1 MTGIT
6 VDGLGVL
13 MKRNGDNR
21 LIFGTNVLLLPQ
33 NMLQKLKNVTPAD
46 LTIAAAMLLSLS
58 MIFSPFLLSVGMWLI
73 VAAALW
79 ETKRVGLSFKAS
91 IQKLVDHRA
100 FLMITLLF
108 WVFALSFWGS
118 EDKGFWLARTRIR
131 IPFLVLPWAFANLP
145 VLGIKRYAS
154 LIYVFVLVLCM
165 FTAGSLLNFALD
177 PDTILSGLGE
187 GQPVPVPRNHIRFSL
202 MIVLAIVS
210 GGWLVGKSDY
220 WSSKIDR
227 NWFAVALVFLFLG
240 VHILSVRSA
249 LIALYAALGFSIFRY
264 LYLTKNWKIGI
275 FALVLLVSAPIIAL
289 NTVGSLKQRV
299 AYMLYDWQHFRSAEG
314 GESYSD
320 SERFISLDI
329 GIRIW
334 LDNKIT
340 GVGIGDLVQETQRYT
355 AAFHPF
361 YAETPKLPHNQFIYI
376 LAATGLIGLV
386 ISLLALLYPLTIAT
400 YRRFYIFIVFQVIVF
415 VSFLVEYTLETSI
428 GAAFY
433 LFYMLWWMRMAEEK
447 EQ

>member
-1 MTGIT
+1 
-6 VDGLGVL
+6 
-13 MKRNGDNR
+13 
-21 LIFGTNVLLLPQ
+21 
-33 NMLQKLKNVTPAD
+33 MLQKIKNIKPAD
-46 LTIAAAMLLSLS
+46 LTIAAAMLLSVS

-73 VAAALW
+73 VVAALW
-79 ETKRVGLSFKAS
+79 EIKRVGRSFGAS

-108 WVFALSFWGS
+108 WVFALSFFGS
-118 EDKGFWLARTRIR
+118 EDKEFWLARTRIR

-145 VLGIKRYAS
+145 VLGFRRYAA
-154 LIYVFVLVLCM
+154 LIYVFVLILFL

-210 GGWLVGKSDY
+210 GGWLVGKADY
-220 WSSKIDR
+220 WSSRMER
-227 NWFAVALVFLFLG
+227 NWFAGALIFLFLA
-240 VHILSVRSA
+240 VHVLSVRSA
-249 LIALYAALGFSIFRY
+249 LIALYAALGFSVFRF
-264 LYLTKNWKIGI
+264 LFLTKNWKVGI
-275 FALVLLVSAPIIAL
+275 LALVLLVLAPVIAL
-289 NTVGSLKQRV
+289 NTVGSLKQRI

-320 SERFISLDI
+320 SERFISLDV
-329 GIRIW
+329 GARIW
-334 LDNKIT
+334 MDNKVM
-340 GVGIGDLVQETQRYT
+340 GVGVGDLEQETQRYT
-355 AAFHPF
+355 SKFHPF

-376 LAATGLIGLV
+376 LAGTGLIGLM

-400 YRRFYIFIVFQVIVF
+400 YRKFYLFIIFQVIVF

-433 LFYMLWWMRMAEEK
+433 LFYMLWWMRMAEEQ

>member
-1 MTGIT
+1 
-6 VDGLGVL
+6 
-13 MKRNGDNR
+13 
-21 LIFGTNVLLLPQ
+21 
-33 NMLQKLKNVTPAD
+33 MLQKIKNTTPAD
-46 LTIAAAMLLSLS
+46 LTIAAAMLLSVS

-73 VAAALW
+73 VVAALW
-79 ETKRVGLSFKAS
+79 ETKRVGRSFGAS
-91 IQKLVDHRA
+91 IQKLVNHRA

-108 WVFALSFWGS
+108 WVFALSFFGS

-131 IPFLVLPWAFANLP
+131 IPFLVLPWAYANLP
-145 VLGIKRYAS
+145 VLGFRRYAA
-154 LIYVFVLVLCM
+154 LIYVFVLVLLL

-210 GGWLVGKSDY
+210 GGWLVGKADY
-220 WSSKIDR
+220 WSSRMER
-227 NWFAVALVFLFLG
+227 NWFAGVLVFLFLA

-249 LIALYAALGFSIFRY
+249 LIALYAALGFSIFRF
-264 LYLTKNWKIGI
+264 LFLTKKWKVGI
-275 FALVLLVSAPIIAL
+275 LALVLLVLAPIIAL
-289 NTVGSLKQRV
+289 NTVGSLKQRI

-320 SERFISLDI
+320 SERFISLDV
-329 GIRIW
+329 GARIW
-334 LDNKIT
+334 LDNKVM
-340 GVGIGDLVQETQRYT
+340 GVGVGDLEQETQRYT
-355 AAFHPF
+355 SNFHPF

-376 LAATGLIGLV
+376 LAGTGLIGLM

-400 YRRFYIFIVFQVIVF
+400 YRSFYPFIVFQVIVF

-433 LFYMLWWMRMAEEK
+433 LFYMLWWMRMAEE
-447 EQ
+447 QGQ

>member
-1 MTGIT
+1 MGWVIE
-6 VDGLGVL
+6 G
-13 MKRNGDNR
+13 KKWEHW
-21 LIFGTNVLLLPQ
+21 LIFDTITLLLPQ
-33 NMLQKLKNVTPAD
+33 NMLQKIKNITPAD
-46 LTIAAAMLLSLS
+46 LTIAAAMLLSVS

-73 VAAALW
+73 IVAALW
-79 ETKRVGLSFKAS
+79 EIKRVGRSFGAS

-108 WVFALSFWGS
+108 WVFALSFFGS

-145 VLGIKRYAS
+145 VLGFRRYAA
-154 LIYVFVLVLCM
+154 LIYVFVLVLVL

-210 GGWLVGKSDY
+210 GGWLVGKADY
-220 WSSKIDR
+220 WSSRMER
-227 NWFAVALVFLFLG
+227 NWFAGALIFLFLA

-249 LIALYAALGFSIFRY
+249 LIALYAALGFSVFRF
-264 LYLTKNWKIGI
+264 LFLTKNWKVGI
-275 FALVLLVSAPIIAL
+275 LALVLLVLAPVIAL

-320 SERFISLDI
+320 SERFISLDV
-329 GIRIW
+329 GARIW
-334 LDNKIT
+334 LDNKVI
-340 GVGIGDLVQETQRYT
+340 GVGVGDLEQETQRYT
-355 AAFHPF
+355 SNFHPF

-376 LAATGLIGLV
+376 LAGTGLIGLMV
-386 ISLLALLYPLTIAT
+386 SLLALLYPLTIAT
-400 YRRFYIFIVFQVIVF
+400 YRKFYLFIVFQVIVF

-447 EQ
+447 G

>member
-1 MTGIT
+1 
-6 VDGLGVL
+6 
-13 MKRNGDNR
+13 
-21 LIFGTNVLLLPQ
+21 
-33 NMLQKLKNVTPAD
+33 MLQKIKNITPAD
-46 LTIAAAMLLSLS
+46 LTIAAAMLLSVS

-73 VAAALW
+73 VVAALW
-79 ETKRVGLSFKAS
+79 EIKRVGRSFGAS

-108 WVFALSFWGS
+108 WVFALSFFGS

-145 VLGIKRYAS
+145 VLGFRRYAA
-154 LIYVFVLVLCM
+154 LIYVFVLILLL

-177 PDTILSGLGE
+177 PGTILSGLGE

-210 GGWLVGKSDY
+210 GGWLVGKADY
-220 WSSKIDR
+220 WSSRMER
-227 NWFAVALVFLFLG
+227 NWFAGVLVFLFLA
-240 VHILSVRSA
+240 VHVLSVRSA
-249 LIALYAALGFSIFRY
+249 LIALYAALGFSVFRF
-264 LYLTKNWKIGI
+264 LFLTKNWKVGI
-275 FALVLLVSAPIIAL
+275 LALGLLVLAPVIAL
-289 NTVGSLKQRV
+289 NTISSLKQRI

-320 SERFISLDI
+320 SERFISLDV
-329 GIRIW
+329 GARIW
-334 LDNKIT
+334 LDNKVM
-340 GVGIGDLVQETQRYT
+340 GVGVGDLEQETQRYT
-355 AAFHPF
+355 SNFHPF

-376 LAATGLIGLV
+376 LAGTGLIGLM
-386 ISLLALLYPLTIAT
+386 ISLLALLYPLTMAT
-400 YRRFYIFIVFQVIVF
+400 YRNFYLFIVFQVIVF

-433 LFYMLWWMRMAEEK
+433 LFYMLWWMRMAEEQ
-447 EQ
+447 E

>member
-1 MTGIT
+1 MGWVIE
-6 VDGLGVL
+6 G
-13 MKRNGDNR
+13 KKWEHW
-21 LIFGTNVLLLPQ
+21 LIFDTITLLLPQ
-33 NMLQKLKNVTPAD
+33 NMLQKIKNITPAD
-46 LTIAAAMLLSLS
+46 LTIAAAMLLSVS

-73 VAAALW
+73 IVAALW
-79 ETKRVGLSFKAS
+79 EIKRVGRSFGAS

-108 WVFALSFWGS
+108 WVFALSFFGS

-145 VLGIKRYAS
+145 VLGFRRYAA
-154 LIYVFVLVLCM
+154 LIYVFVLVLVL

-210 GGWLVGKSDY
+210 GGWLVGKADY
-220 WSSKIDR
+220 WSSRMER
-227 NWFAVALVFLFLG
+227 NWFAGALIFLFLA

-249 LIALYAALGFSIFRY
+249 LIALYAALGFSVFRF
-264 LYLTKNWKIGI
+264 LFLTKNWKVGI
-275 FALVLLVSAPIIAL
+275 LALVLLVLAPVIAL

-320 SERFISLDI
+320 SERFISLDV
-329 GIRIW
+329 GARIW
-334 LDNKIT
+334 LDNKVM
-340 GVGIGDLVQETQRYT
+340 GVGVGDLEQETQRYT
-355 AAFHPF
+355 SNFHPF

-376 LAATGLIGLV
+376 LAGTGLIGLMV
-386 ISLLALLYPLTIAT
+386 SLLALLYPLTIAT
-400 YRRFYIFIVFQVIVF
+400 YRKFYLFIVFQVIVF

-447 EQ
+447 GQ

>member
-1 MTGIT
+1 
-6 VDGLGVL
+6 
-13 MKRNGDNR
+13 
-21 LIFGTNVLLLPQ
+21 
-33 NMLQKLKNVTPAD
+33 MLQKIKNITPAD
-46 LTIAAAMLLSLS
+46 LTIAAAMLLSVS

-73 VAAALW
+73 VVAALW
-79 ETKRVGLSFKAS
+79 EIKRVGRSFGES

-108 WVFALSFWGS
+108 WVFALSFFGS
-118 EDKGFWLARTRIR
+118 EDKEFWLARTRIR

-145 VLGIKRYAS
+145 VLGFRRYAA
-154 LIYVFVLVLCM
+154 LIYVFVLILFL

-210 GGWLVGKSDY
+210 GGWLVGKADY
-220 WSSKIDR
+220 WSSRMER
-227 NWFAVALVFLFLG
+227 NWFAGALIFLFLA
-240 VHILSVRSA
+240 VHVLSVRSA
-249 LIALYAALGFSIFRY
+249 LIALYAALGFSVFRF
-264 LYLTKNWKIGI
+264 LFLTKNWKVGI
-275 FALVLLVSAPIIAL
+275 LALVLLVLAPVIAL
-289 NTVGSLKQRV
+289 NTVGSLKQRI

-320 SERFISLDI
+320 SERFISLDV
-329 GIRIW
+329 GARIW
-334 LDNKIT
+334 MDNKVM
-340 GVGIGDLVQETQRYT
+340 GVGVGDLEQETQRYT
-355 AAFHPF
+355 SKFHPF

-376 LAATGLIGLV
+376 LAGTGLIGLM

-400 YRRFYIFIVFQVIVF
+400 YRKFYLFIIFQVIVF

-433 LFYMLWWMRMAEEK
+433 LFYMLWWMRMAEEQ

>member
-1 MTGIT
+1 
-6 VDGLGVL
+6 
-13 MKRNGDNR
+13 
-21 LIFGTNVLLLPQ
+21 
-33 NMLQKLKNVTPAD
+33 MLQKIKNTTPAD
-46 LTIAAAMLLSLS
+46 LTIAAAMLLSVS

-73 VAAALW
+73 VVSALW
-79 ETKRVGLSFKAS
+79 ETRKAGRSFGAS
-91 IQKLVDHRA
+91 IQKLLDHRA

-108 WVFALSFWGS
+108 WVFALSFFGS

-145 VLGIKRYAS
+145 VLGFRRYAT
-154 LIYVFVLVLCM
+154 LIYMFVLVLCL

-177 PDTILSGLGE
+177 SNTILSGLGE
-187 GQPVPVPRNHIRFSL
+187 GQPVPVPRHHIRFSL
-202 MIVLAIVS
+202 MIVLAVVS
-210 GGWLVGKSDY
+210 GGWLVGELGYWKS
-220 WSSKIDR
+220 KMER
-227 NWFAVALVFLFLG
+227 NWFAFALVFLFLA

-249 LIALYAALGFSIFRY
+249 LIALYAALGFSVFRF
-264 LYLTKNWKIGI
+264 LYLTKNWKIGF
-275 FALVLLVSAPIIAL
+275 FALILLVSAPIIAL
-289 NTVGSLKQRV
+289 NTVGSLKQRI

-320 SERFISLDI
+320 SERFISLDV
-329 GIRIW
+329 GVRIW

-355 AAFHPF
+355 TTFHPF

-376 LAATGLIGLV
+376 LAATGIVGLL
-386 ISLLALLYPLTIAT
+386 ISLLALLYPLTLAV

-433 LFYMLWWMRMAEEK
+433 LFYMLWWMRMAEEQEDK
-447 EQ
+447 Y

>member
-1 MTGIT
+1 
-6 VDGLGVL
+6 
-13 MKRNGDNR
+13 
-21 LIFGTNVLLLPQ
+21 
-33 NMLQKLKNVTPAD
+33 MLQKIKNTTPSD
-46 LTIAAAMLLSLS
+46 LTIAAAMLLSVS

-73 VAAALW
+73 VVAALW
-79 ETKRVGLSFKAS
+79 EIKRVGRSFGAS

-108 WVFALSFWGS
+108 WVFALSFFWS

-145 VLGIKRYAS
+145 VLGFRRYAA
-154 LIYVFVLVLCM
+154 LIYVFVLILLL

-210 GGWLVGKSDY
+210 GGWLVGKADY
-220 WSSKIDR
+220 WSSRMER
-227 NWFAVALVFLFLG
+227 NWFAGALVFLFLA
-240 VHILSVRSA
+240 VHVLSVRSA
-249 LIALYAALGFSIFRY
+249 LIALYAALGFSVFRF
-264 LYLTKNWKIGI
+264 LFLTKNWKVGI
-275 FALVLLVSAPIIAL
+275 LALVLLVLAPVIAL
-289 NTVGSLKQRV
+289 NTVGSLKQRI

-320 SERFISLDI
+320 SERFISLDV
-329 GIRIW
+329 GARIW
-334 LDNKIT
+334 LDNKVM
-340 GVGIGDLVQETQRYT
+340 GVGVGDLEQETQRYT
-355 AAFHPF
+355 SNFHPF

-376 LAATGLIGLV
+376 LAGTGLIGLM

-400 YRRFYIFIVFQVIVF
+400 YRKFYLFIVFQVIVF

-433 LFYMLWWMRMAEEK
+433 LFYMLWWMRMAEE
-447 EQ
+447 QGQ

>member
-1 MTGIT
+1 
-6 VDGLGVL
+6 
-13 MKRNGDNR
+13 
-21 LIFGTNVLLLPQ
+21 
-33 NMLQKLKNVTPAD
+33 MLQKIKNTTPSD
-46 LTIAAAMLLSLS
+46 LTIAAAMLLSVS

-73 VAAALW
+73 VVAVLW
-79 ETKRVGLSFKAS
+79 EIKRVGRSFGAS

-108 WVFALSFWGS
+108 WVFALSFFWS

-145 VLGIKRYAS
+145 VLGFRRYAA
-154 LIYVFVLVLCM
+154 LIYVFVLILLL

-210 GGWLVGKSDY
+210 GGWLVGKADY
-220 WSSKIDR
+220 WSSRMER
-227 NWFAVALVFLFLG
+227 NWFAGALVFLFLA
-240 VHILSVRSA
+240 VHVLSVRSA
-249 LIALYAALGFSIFRY
+249 LIALYAALGFSVFRF
-264 LYLTKNWKIGI
+264 LFLTKNWKVGI
-275 FALVLLVSAPIIAL
+275 LALVLLVLAPVIAL
-289 NTVGSLKQRV
+289 NTVGSLKQRI

-320 SERFISLDI
+320 SERFISLDV
-329 GIRIW
+329 GARIW
-334 LDNKIT
+334 LDNKVM
-340 GVGIGDLVQETQRYT
+340 GVGVGDLEQETQRYT
-355 AAFHPF
+355 SNFHPF

-376 LAATGLIGLV
+376 LAGTGLIGLM

-400 YRRFYIFIVFQVIVF
+400 YRKFYLFIVFQVIVF

-433 LFYMLWWMRMAEEK
+433 LFYMLWWMRMAEE
-447 EQ
+447 QGQ